1 MAHGYNDLEETRSVV
16 KPSCKLDAL
25 CPIQRSLSPSP
36 RHYLLCPPLPQGVP
50 FSAGSLGTQRRTGT
64 DERIV
69 SLNDH
74 RGSSADPAGSA
85 NGTTAAG
92 ATAGIAG
99 AGKGQKQ
106 RTTQGG
112 VHDYLMVLTS
122 QRLPYEI
129 QIASGWDNGYPPEE
143 LVGLMETMTG
153 KGWHTPRFCRY
164 PQDLVLRFSCGRC
177 RIKTIQILSHQYKIA
192 SKLDFWIGASKGTE
206 IVSVEASKADTTADP
221 YAQDNDREGEEGSL
235 DADDEDAEDEDG
247 ERRHQQRKP
256 IQARQLPVLQF
267 EKLGSISFDS
277 NEYSKFSGR
286 ELRSI
291 SCDVEGEYLRV
302 VIRRCHVNP
311 LNIYHQA
318 AILALNVLGEPL
330 EDELVA
336 DSERIAFEECE
347 IVNEPSY
354 GQSETSIPLA
364 SPTNDKQQGVT
375 SVTTMVES
383 LSVSGTKNHALPV
396 YLDTEIQ
403 QLVAGFVL
411 AKNDA
416 AKAEHFASAKEYKS
430 GLEGVLK
437 FADEI
442 QAIDIQKQKAV
453 KEEDFDLAQE
463 LKLKVSEAKARLD
476 EHLAKHGFIVQM
488 DGETTRV
495 SRVDGDDSDG
505 QHHPTFTASKSYHAG
520 HLGGL
525 LDKRNMSNITIPNI
539 GDNRLYHHPGTPP
552 SSSLPDHFT
561 SSTSD
566 SSDQEKR
573 HPHGE
578 YTGRIPIPHA
588 RHSVNRSPS
597 EVLSRSYSDRS
608 PIHMLQPA
616 LTGASPPPSQLPH
629 RAMFE
634 RLQRRQQVEPRAPQD
649 ETLPF
654 ITREDFT
661 AFDPPVQ
668 VAMADDSKLQEDLL
682 LDDLTDK
689 ERRDFAVVL
698 QVFDSRIVS
707 CAISRELHLRL
718 YSIEYV
724 REYLENEMA
733 SDELEQ
739 HGDKA
744 LLARAAFQIIA
755 AGLSDTR
762 EKVTSKVLSMLDQ
775 TIRYCL
781 QNEVP
786 ASTVYRS
793 LEPIFPLLLVKAAD
807 LNARVAQGTMTRI
820 VVLCNSFRTQHF
832 SVLPLVFRP
841 SRNTLPYK
849 QAQARVEIVTRL
861 VDEFGVY
868 DRAAGKGTP
877 TGLDFNSIT
886 DFVIPY
892 LNHTNAEVRMAA
904 KKLVVD
910 VCKFLNKTRVEHFL
924 PGLKPL
930 IIESI
935 QKELEAKRSTLL
947 PVPPPS
953 LLASSSSHSSATTT
967 TTTTTANTRAQH
979 SSRSSTPS
987 MLSKRLAS
995 SSLSSAAGAASV
1007 GNTSG
1012 ANMSINKSQSSAAKI
1027 GVDLH
1032 VESLHHLLKAPDT
1045 PVVTKAST
1053 FSSMRTTTSTTSS
1066 SNKPLSDIA
1075 QAHVSRVK
1083 KPLKTSIKSTHNLPR
1098 LTSRRETAVS
1108 PDEESTTESEKPP
1121 LPLPPPM
1128 APRTAVRP
1136 LYARS
1141 KNLPAKPA
1149 TSAAATTTSKSSSLA
1164 AEGRAKTLPSSPTPE
1179 GSGAGSSTEA
1189 EAAGSRTSKDRFCV
1203 FCDEYDNSF
1212 TDDGLVAHY
1221 WNDCPMLANCPFC
1234 KIIIEVTTL
1243 PEHMLTECSRR
1254 KFIKQCETCKDIIA
1268 AEDYLAHTARNAC
1281 IPIPDG
1287 AEKCPL
1293 CHCVMESTEEEAWRE
1308 HLMADEGG
1316 CPNNRNRRRLGGGA
1330 GGAGAKRNSAGG
1342 VSHAFARVSSAG
1354 SGGGSSSDETKKS
1367 KRTSALPVVKL
1378 PVRGLSPTSNSSVSS
1393 GGSSASTKTTTTA
1406 ATATAARP
1414 IAAAPSHGSSA
1425 ASSFTS
1431 SSFTAASR
1439 SFDQRSSHR
1448 LPPTR
1453 TNSAGHPAS
1462 VASHRRSTPV
1472 RTHTTGSTSNSHSGP
1487 GYTSF
1492 GHHPHHAALD
1502 EPVHPFDPAPS
1513 LLIPLP
1519 LSEPLPS
1526 LASLPSP
1533 PVSDSMAS
1541 PPPPTAAVP
1550 STHASTAA
1558 SGGGGS
1564 SRIPK
1569 FGAANRS
1576 ISSNN
1581 LATPSWR

>member
-1 MAHGYNDLEETRSVV
+1 M
-16 KPSCKLDAL
+16 
-25 CPIQRSLSPSP
+25 
-36 RHYLLCPPLPQGVP
+36 
-50 FSAGSLGTQRRTGT
+50 
-64 DERIV
+64 IV

-74 RGSSADPAGSA
+74 RGSSADAAGPS
-85 NGTTAAG
+85 NGTAA
-92 ATAGIAG
+92 APAAGIAG
-99 AGKGQKQ
+99 TGKGQKQ
-106 RTTQGG
+106 RKTQGG
-112 VHDYLMVLTS
+112 AHDYLMVLTS

-129 QIASGWDNGYPPEE
+129 QIASGWDTGYPPEE
-143 LVGLMETMTG
+143 LVGLLETMAG

-192 SKLDFWIGASKGTE
+192 SKLDFWVGSRKGTE
-206 IVSVEASKADTTADP
+206 IVSVEGAETSTATNHW
-221 YAQDNDREGEEGSL
+221 AQDNDQDHRDGPLNE
-235 DADDEDAEDEDG
+235 DEDKDAEEDEDG
-247 ERRHQQRKP
+247 DQYHQQKRT

-354 GQSETSIPLA
+354 GPSESSMPLA
-364 SPTNDKQQGVT
+364 SSATDKQKGVAN
-375 SVTTMVES
+375 VTAMVES
-383 LSVSGTKNHALPV
+383 LSVCGTKDHTLPT
-396 YLDTEIQ
+396 YLDTQIQ
-403 QLVAGFVL
+403 QLVTGFVQ

-416 AKAEHFASAKEYKS
+416 AKMEQYASAKEYKS
-430 GLEGVLK
+430 GLDGVLK
-437 FADEI
+437 IKVNEI
-442 QAIDIQKQKAV
+442 
-453 KEEDFDLAQE
+453 
-463 LKLKVSEAKARLD
+463 KARLD
-476 EHLAKHGFIVQM
+476 EHLAAEGFMVQVN
-488 DGETTRV
+488 ETTTRV
-495 SRVDGDDSDG
+495 TRVDDEDIDNP
-505 QHHPTFTASKSYHAG
+505 QHSTFTASKYYSAG
-520 HLGGL
+520 HHLAGL
-525 LDKRNMSNITIPNI
+525 TDKRNTSNTSISNV
-539 GDNRLYHHPGTPP
+539 GDGRIYHRHSTPP
-552 SSSLPDHFT
+552 SSIAPDHFT

-573 HPHGE
+573 HHHGE
-578 YTGRIPIPHA
+578 YAGRIPVPHA
-588 RHSVNRSPS
+588 RHSLNRSPGS
-597 EVLSRSYSDRS
+597 ELFSRSYSDRS
-608 PIHMLQPA
+608 PIHVPPP
-616 LTGASPPPSQLPH
+616 TGASPPPSQLPH
-629 RAMFE
+629 RAMYE

-654 ITREDFT
+654 IAREDF
-661 AFDPPVQ
+661 ADFDPPVHS
-668 VAMADDSKLQEDLL
+668 VSAATVDDSKMQDELL
-682 LDDLTDK
+682 SDELTDK
-689 ERRDFAVVL
+689 ERRDFAVAL

-733 SDELEQ
+733 SDEAEQ

-755 AGLSDTR
+755 AGLTDTR
-762 EKVTSKVLSMLDQ
+762 EKVTTKVLSMLDQ
-775 TIRYCL
+775 AVRYCL
-781 QNEVP
+781 QNEVS

-793 LEPIFPLLLVKAAD
+793 LEPIFPLLLTKAAD

-849 QAQARVEIVTRL
+849 QAQARVVTVTRL

-930 IIESI
+930 IVESI

-953 LLASSSSHSSATTT
+953 LLAAPVAIPSSTTT
-967 TTTTTANTRAQH
+967 TINHSRAH
-979 SSRSSTPS
+979 PSRSTTPA
-987 MLSKRLAS
+987 MLSKRTAPS
-995 SSLSSAAGAASV
+995 SSSSPSSAAAAAPV

-1012 ANMSINKSQSSAAKI
+1012 ANMSVNRGQGPAKI

-1053 FSSMRTTTSTTSS
+1053 FSSLRTATTTSS
-1066 SNKPLSDIA
+1066 SAAAGGGRNKPLSDIA

-1083 KPLKTSIKSTHNLPR
+1083 KPLKTSIKSTHNLTR

-1141 KNLPAKPA
+1141 KNLPIKPM
-1149 TSAAATTTSKSSSLA
+1149 ATTTTTTTATTGKPPALNGGRTKTLSSSPSSSSSSSSIPESGASLPE
-1164 AEGRAKTLPSSPTPE
+1164 AEGMP
-1179 GSGAGSSTEA
+1179 
-1189 EAAGSRTSKDRFCV
+1189 SRTSKDRFCV
-1203 FCDEYDNSF
+1203 FCDEHDSTF

-1234 KIIIEVTTL
+1234 KIIIEVATL

-1268 AEDYLAHTARNAC
+1268 AEDYLAHTARNSCTQIAN
-1281 IPIPDG
+1281 G

-1293 CHCVMESTEEEAWRE
+1293 CHCVMESTDEEAWRE
-1308 HLMADEGG
+1308 HLMAEVGG
-1316 CPNNRNRRRLGGGA
+1316 CPKNRTRRKRTAMA
-1330 GGAGAKRNSAGG
+1330 GVGTGSAHHTM
-1342 VSHAFARVSSAG
+1342 VRVSAG
-1354 SGGGSSSDETKKS
+1354 SGGSSSDETKRN
-1367 KRTSALPVVKL
+1367 KRTSTLPSVKL
-1378 PVRGLSPTSNSSVSS
+1378 PTRGLSPTSNNSSLSS
-1393 GGSSASTKTTTTA
+1393 GGGGNNHTTTNTSSAMKTTLTTRSN
-1406 ATATAARP
+1406 TAP
-1414 IAAAPSHGSSA
+1414 PPSNG
-1425 ASSFTS
+1425 S
-1431 SSFTAASR
+1431 SSFTASR
-1439 SFDQRSSHR
+1439 SFDQRSHR
-1448 LPPTR
+1448 PPQAR
-1453 TNSAGHPAS
+1453 TNSAGHPAPG
-1462 VASHRRSTPV
+1462 AAGDRRSTPV
-1472 RTHTTGSTSNSHSGP
+1472 RTNTTGSTSSSSHSGP

-1492 GHHPHHAALD
+1492 GHHHHQHHAID
-1502 EPVHPFDPAPS
+1502 EPVHPFDPAPMPMPMPLS
-1513 LLIPLP
+1513 LP
-1519 LSEPLPS
+1519 LSAPLPS
-1526 LASLPSP
+1526 LPSLPSP
-1533 PVSDSMAS
+1533 PASDSMAS
-1541 PPPPTAAVP
+1541 PPLP
-1550 STHASTAA
+1550 SAA
-1558 SGGGGS
+1558 SLGATGGGGGGGS

-1576 ISSNN
+1576 ISSNS
-1581 LATPSWR
+1581 LAAPTWR